1 MITKLSKLEH
11 CFCPLACETL
21 CFCNSI
27 MDTKIQE
34 SKMVFFNTKTH
45 LITVKDLRVN
55 ISIHKIIN
63 VLLIDIAIL
72 WDQQT
77 MYG

>member
-1 MITKLSKLEH
+1 
-11 CFCPLACETL
+11 
-21 CFCNSI
+21 

>member
-1 MITKLSKLEH
+1 
-11 CFCPLACETL
+11 
-21 CFCNSI
+21 

-34 SKMVFFNTKTH
+34 SKMASFNTKTH
-45 LITVKDLRVN
+45 LATVKDLRVN

-77 MYG
+77 MYGYRVMQVAQTRHFWL

>member
-1 MITKLSKLEH
+1 
-11 CFCPLACETL
+11 
-21 CFCNSI
+21 

-34 SKMVFFNTKTH
+34 SKMVFFLNTKTH
-45 LITVKDLRVN
+45 LIAVKDLRVN

-77 MYG
+77 LYG

>member
-1 MITKLSKLEH
+1 
-11 CFCPLACETL
+11 
-21 CFCNSI
+21 

-34 SKMVFFNTKTH
+34 SKMASFNTKTH
-45 LITVKDLRVN
+45 LVTVKDLRVN

-77 MYG
+77 MYGYIE